1 VLGKW
6 VRIKLFTSTWRVW
19 REFRVTERNYD
30 ENLDATVEVKEVEP
44 QVYPSISFESGL
56 HGFRRGDGVYY
67 ELVAVIPEGDKEKI
81 INIWREIRQQN
92 LTGVEILERL
102 LNYISEYCKKPFI
115 RFYADP
121 DRVDIEIN

>member
-1 VLGKW
+1 MLGKW

-81 INIWREIRQQN
+81 INIWKEILQEN
-92 LTGVEILERL
+92 LSGVEILERL
-102 LNYISEYCKKPFI
+102 LDYIFDYDENPII
-115 RFYADP
+115 RFYTDS
-121 DRVDIEIN
+121 DKLEIEIN